1 MKEKVEI
8 DKVYNRKKNGV
19 VPTLLKFQNGKLSAF
34 TKENT
39 HFCRLRSRQ
48 DKNVMGALLVANGH
62 TYQGLIDD
70 SDASELTDTYIC
82 VRNKVTNKMTIIPI
96 DQVTLKNSI
105 YQDIDQTQREA
116 LSDHVRKMTLLK
128 KFGGRKA
135 SRYINDKEKMHMDI
149 KIVQEELQNTVEE
162 AGLEENEAEESVD
175 NTAYLDK
182 IRPPMNV
189 EAKQVSDV
197 YALEDV
203 VPMDLLNRLDEEAK
217 TVYQTQI
224 DQIPI
229 QSEFLKKLI
238 ETIQQSPA
246 DKEGLDRLKLII
258 YMDSLLKLIKSRVK
272 SLKKA
277 NLSDISEKVENNV
290 RDRFSDPNSSFSGC
304 RTSFSTEKALCHFI
318 VLALLVSD
326 NYSVDGAVLSQ
337 ELNAPRSKVNK
348 YAHIVQALPK
358 SRTSIL
364 TLRLPK
370 SVPPV
375 PTSFAK
381 RKKD

>member
-19 VPTLLKFQNGKLSAF
+19 VPTMMKFQNGKLTAF

-48 DKNVMGALLVANGH
+48 DKNQLGALLVANGN
-62 TYQGLIDD
+62 TYQGLVNDTEAND
-70 SDASELTDTYIC
+70 LTDTYIC
-82 VRNKVTNKMTIIPI
+82 VRNKVTNKMTVIPI

-105 YQDIDQTQREA
+105 YQDIDQIKREA
-116 LSDHVRKMTLLK
+116 ISDHISKMTLLK

-135 SRYINDKEKMHMDI
+135 SRFINDQEQMRMDI
-149 KIVQEELQNTVEE
+149 KIVEAELKATVDE
-162 AGLEENEAEESVD
+162 AGIEENEVEDKVD
-175 NTAYLDK
+175 NTAYFNK
-182 IRPPMNV
+182 IRPPMNT
-189 EAKQVSDV
+189 EAKQVSEV
-197 YALEDV
+197 YDIGEV
-203 VPMDLLNRLDEEAK
+203 VPTELLNRLDEEAK

-238 ETIQQSPA
+238 ENIQQSPA
-246 DKEGLDRLKLII
+246 DNESLLRLKLII
-258 YMDSLLKLIKSRVK
+258 YMDSLLKLIKSRAR

-277 NLSDISEKVENNV
+277 ELSEISEKVENNV
-290 RDRFSDPNSSFSGC
+290 RDRFSDPNASFSGS
-304 RTSFSTEKALCHFI
+304 RTAFSTEKALCHFI
-318 VLALLVSD
+318 VLALLVND
-326 NYSVDGAVLSQ
+326 KYQIDGAVLSQ
-337 ELNAPRSKVNK
+337 ELNAPRSKVFK

-364 TLRLPK
+364 CLKLPRD
-370 SVPPV
+370 VPPL
-375 PTSFAK
+375 PTSFGK
-381 RKKD
+381 RKRD